1 MFLQVPFLRGRCDS
15 RPQNRNVLYA
25 VSMLPEYLTQTN
37 IGCIILSGYYLRQ
50 VDPPAAALK
59 LHKAAILLKEVTAM
73 TSLDFYALPW
83 YKKILV
89 KIAEFFVAIGK
100 GVANFVI
107 GAPGAVW
114 RFIKMIGRGLAWLGS
129 AFVHGDALTKLS
141 YIIMG
146 AGNLFRG
153 QIIKGLIF
161 LSAEVAYIGFMID
174 SGLGFI
180 AGLRNLGTVQR
191 GWYFDE
197 TLGIDVMRENGD
209 NSMLILLYGIFALFV
224 TLAFIF
230 MWVHNIKSAYSAQQI
245 KKSGKKLP
253 GFVDDLKSLLDGQ
266 FHKTLLFIPVSGIVV
281 FTIVPLV
288 YMISLAFTNYDKD
301 HQVPANLFT
310 WIEFDNFKTILG
322 SNSTIGNTF
331 WPVLGWTLVWAF
343 LATFLNYFLGI
354 ILAMLI
360 NKKGVK
366 FKSFYR
372 TLFVLAIAVP
382 QFVSLLVMKNVFAEA
397 GPVNVLLQELGWISA
412 PLPFFTDPMWA
423 RMTIIAVNLWIGIP
437 YTMLIVSGI
446 LMNIP
451 DDLYEAARID
461 GASPFVMFRK
471 ITMPYVLFV
480 TTPYLITQL
489 VGNINNFNV
498 IYFLTGG
505 TPATLDY
512 YQAGKTDLLV
522 TWLYKLTV
530 NSRDY
535 SYAATIGILVF
546 IICSLLSLI
555 TFRRSASYKNEEAF
569 Q

>member
-1 MFLQVPFLRGRCDS
+1 
-15 RPQNRNVLYA
+15 
-25 VSMLPEYLTQTN
+25 
-37 IGCIILSGYYLRQ
+37 
-50 VDPPAAALK
+50 
-59 LHKAAILLKEVTAM
+59 M

-89 KIAEFFVAIGK
+89 KIADFFVAIGK
-100 GVANFVI
+100 GVADFVI

-129 AFVHGDALTKLS
+129 TFVHGDALTKLS

-174 SGLGFI
+174 SGFSFI

-253 GFVDDLKSLLDGQ
+253 GFVDDLKSLLDEQ

-397 GPVNVLLQELGWISA
+397 GPVNVLLQELGLIST

-423 RMTIIAVNLWIGIP
+423 RTTIIAVNLWIGIP

>member
-1 MFLQVPFLRGRCDS
+1 
-15 RPQNRNVLYA
+15 
-25 VSMLPEYLTQTN
+25 
-37 IGCIILSGYYLRQ
+37 
-50 VDPPAAALK
+50 
-59 LHKAAILLKEVTAM
+59 M
-73 TSLDFYALPW
+73 TRIDYFVLPW
-83 YKKILV
+83 YKKVLFRV
-89 KIAEFFVAIGK
+89 AEFFKALGMGI
-100 GVANFVI
+100 AHFFMSI
-107 GAPGAVW
+107 PGALAK
-114 RFIKMIGRGLAWLGS
+114 FFKKLGRGFAWLGRT
-129 AFVHGDALTKLS
+129 FVHGGILTKLS
-141 YIIMG
+141 YIVMG
-146 AGNLFRG
+146 AGSLFRG
-153 QIIKGLIF
+153 QIIKGLMY
-161 LSAEVAYIGFMID
+161 LAAEVAYFGFMID
-174 SGLGFI
+174 TGFGFL

-191 GWYFDE
+191 GWQFDE
-197 TLGIDVMRENGD
+197 SLGIDVLQDGD
-209 NSMLILLYGIFALFV
+209 NSMLILLYGIFALFITV
-224 TLAFIF
+224 VFLFL
-230 MWVHNIKSAYSAQQI
+230 WVQNIHSADIAERL
-245 KKSGKKLP
+245 KKAGKKLP
-253 GFVDDLKSLLDGQ
+253 GFVDDIKSLLDEH
-266 FHKTLLFIPVSGIVV
+266 FHKTLLFIPVTGVVV

-310 WIEFDNFKTILG
+310 WIGLDNFKVILG
-322 SNSTIGNTF
+322 SDSTIGHTF
-331 WPVLGWTLVWAF
+331 WPVLAWTLVWAVF
-343 LATFLNYFLGI
+343 ATFLNYLLGV

-360 NKKGVK
+360 NKKGIR
-366 FKSFYR
+366 FKAFYR

-382 QFVSLLVMKNVFAEA
+382 QFVSLLVMKNVLAEA
-397 GPVNVLLQELGWISA
+397 GPVNVLLQELGWISS
-412 PLPFFTDPMWA
+412 PLPFFTDPTWA
-423 RMTIIAVNLWIGIP
+423 RVTVIIVDLWIGIP

-451 DDLYEAARID
+451 EDLYEAARID
-461 GASPFVMFRK
+461 GASPFVMFTK

>member
-1 MFLQVPFLRGRCDS
+1 
-15 RPQNRNVLYA
+15 
-25 VSMLPEYLTQTN
+25 ML
-37 IGCIILSGYYLRQ
+37 IRSSGQ
-50 VDPPAAALK
+50 AALK

-89 KIAEFFVAIGK
+89 KIAEFFAAIGK

-107 GAPGAVW
+107 GTQGAVW

-174 SGLGFI
+174 SGFGFI

-230 MWVHNIKSAYSAQQI
+230 MWVHNIKSAYNAQQI

-253 GFVDDLKSLLDGQ
+253 GFVDDLKSLLDEQ

-310 WIEFDNFKTILG
+310 WIGFNNFETILG

>member
-1 MFLQVPFLRGRCDS
+1 
-15 RPQNRNVLYA
+15 
-25 VSMLPEYLTQTN
+25 
-37 IGCIILSGYYLRQ
+37 
-50 VDPPAAALK
+50 
-59 LHKAAILLKEVTAM
+59 M
-73 TSLDFYALPW
+73 TSLDFYVLPW

-100 GVANFVI
+100 GIAQFVI
-107 GAPGAVW
+107 GLPGTVW
-114 RFIKMIGRGLAWLGS
+114 RFIKAIGRGFAWLGS
-129 AFVHGDALTKLS
+129 TFAHGDVLTKLS
-141 YIIMG
+141 YIVMG
-146 AGNLFRG
+146 AGSLFRG
-153 QIIKGLIF
+153 QIVKGLMF
-161 LSAEVAYIGFMID
+161 LAAEVAYIGFMID
-174 SGLGFI
+174 SGFGFV

-197 TLGIDVMRENGD
+197 ELGIDVMRENGD
-209 NSMLILLYGIFALFV
+209 NSMLILLYGIFALFITV
-224 TLAFIF
+224 TFIF
-230 MWVHNIKSAYSAQQI
+230 LWAQNIKSAYSAQQI
-245 KKSGKKLP
+245 RKSGKKLP
-253 GFVDDLKSLLDGQ
+253 GFVDDIKSLLDEQ
-266 FHKTLLFIPVSGIVV
+266 FHKTLMFIPVAGVVV

-288 YMISLAFTNYDKD
+288 YMISLAFTNYDKE

-310 WIEFDNFKTILG
+310 WVGFDNFKVILG
-322 SNSTIGNTF
+322 SDSTIGNTF
-331 WPVLGWTLVWAF
+331 WPVLGWTLIWAV

-366 FKSFYR
+366 FKAFYR

-397 GPVNVLLQELGWISA
+397 GPVNVLLQELGWITS
-412 PLPFFTDPMWA
+412 PLPFFTDPLWA
-423 RMTIIAVNLWIGIP
+423 RVTVIFVDLWIGIP

-451 DDLYEAARID
+451 EDLYEAARID
-461 GASPFVMFRK
+461 GASPFIMFTK

>member
-1 MFLQVPFLRGRCDS
+1 M
-15 RPQNRNVLYA
+15 
-25 VSMLPEYLTQTN
+25 
-37 IGCIILSGYYLRQ
+37 
-50 VDPPAAALK
+50 
-59 LHKAAILLKEVTAM
+59 
-73 TSLDFYALPW
+73 
-83 YKKILV
+83 
-89 KIAEFFVAIGK
+89 
-100 GVANFVI
+100 
-107 GAPGAVW
+107 
-114 RFIKMIGRGLAWLGS
+114 
-129 AFVHGDALTKLS
+129 
-141 YIIMG
+141 
-146 AGNLFRG
+146 
-153 QIIKGLIF
+153 
-161 LSAEVAYIGFMID
+161 
-174 SGLGFI
+174 
-180 AGLRNLGTVQR
+180 
-191 GWYFDE
+191 
-197 TLGIDVMRENGD
+197 
-209 NSMLILLYGIFALFV
+209 
-224 TLAFIF
+224 
-230 MWVHNIKSAYSAQQI
+230 
-245 KKSGKKLP
+245 
-253 GFVDDLKSLLDGQ
+253 
-266 FHKTLLFIPVSGIVV
+266 
-281 FTIVPLV
+281 
-288 YMISLAFTNYDKD
+288 
-301 HQVPANLFT
+301 
-310 WIEFDNFKTILG
+310 
-322 SNSTIGNTF
+322 
-331 WPVLGWTLVWAF
+331 
-343 LATFLNYFLGI
+343 
-354 ILAMLI
+354 
-360 NKKGVK
+360 
-366 FKSFYR
+366 
-372 TLFVLAIAVP
+372 LAIAVP

-397 GPVNVLLQELGWISA
+397 GPVNVLLQELGWISS

-423 RMTIIAVNLWIGIP
+423 RTTIIAVNLWIGIP